1 MPTGLIK
8 YVMKRKQ
15 NYFDDVPS
23 AQGGG
28 NVQEVRKNARSAL
41 NYVAGDDEERKIDT
55 IKPVRFDIKQFLND
69 YFK

>member
-1 MPTGLIK
+1 
-8 YVMKRKQ
+8 MKRKQ
-15 NYFDDVPS
+15 NYDDVPS

-41 NYVAGDDEERKIDT
+41 NYVAVDEESKIDT